1 MTDGCAGT
9 FDNLPDRVWRSSSNL
24 HQWLATPPRA
34 TATESAMH
42 HDEVSVD
49 ATYRLVPKGLVSSR
63 AHSMMTKKPTEL
75 GCRILAP

>member
-1 MTDGCAGT
+1 M
-9 FDNLPDRVWRSSSNL
+9 
-24 HQWLATPPRA
+24 Q
-34 TATESAMH
+34 